1 MVYIYGIYIYI
12 YILYGIYM
20 VYIYYMVYVYGIY
33 IWYMYMLYIYM
44 LTIYPLSMVKL
55 YKTGFYTHVGR
66 WEESMNLHTQSAI
79 PSDDHKPYTLHTQ
92 CFDRGIAGGSKV
104 VRGVLTNPCGVP
116 EIRLLKACIILWDVG
131 HTE

>member
-1 MVYIYGIYIYI
+1 
-12 YILYGIYM
+12 
-20 VYIYYMVYVYGIY
+20 
-33 IWYMYMLYIYM
+33 M

-131 HTE
+131 PTE